1 MRQLVK
7 SMKFKVLLWRALN
20 RTESTPPKEGPLK
33 ELFDEEAKWSITP
46 KKRALKELLDQ
57 KALFDVGE
65 GVEEE
70 VSCNC
75 CSFFESLCE
84 ILKGN
89 YTPNKNIVNK
99 YGINYNMD
107 NRPFMKLPST
117 TPIILTVM
125 FGFLALH
132 AYVRGNGFPIFAHN
146 QLFTVVQYLFA
157 GSSKNVD
164 NLVLFGGFLSD
175 FEPSDVQQ
183 ALSDPDWVR
192 AMQEEL
198 VEFKGNM
205 VWRLVTRPWG
215 KSIIG
220 LKHKLLLPCKN

>member
-1 MRQLVK
+1 
-7 SMKFKVLLWRALN
+7 MKFKVLLWRALN
-20 RTESTPPKEGPLK
+20 RTKSTPPKEGPLK

-57 KALFDVGE
+57 EAVFDVGE
-65 GVEEE
+65 GAEEE
-70 VSCNC
+70 VSCKC

-89 YTPNKNIVNK
+89 YTPGKNIVNK

-107 NRPFMKLPST
+107 NRPFRKLPST
-117 TPIILTVM
+117 TPIILTVL

-132 AYVRGNGFPIFAHN
+132 AY
-146 QLFTVVQYLFA
+146 
-157 GSSKNVD
+157 
-164 NLVLFGGFLSD
+164 
-175 FEPSDVQQ
+175 Q
-183 ALSDPDWVR
+183 ALLDPDWVR
-192 AMQEEL
+192 AMLEEL
-198 VEFKGNM
+198 AEFKGNM

-220 LKHKLLLPCKN
+220 LKHKLLLP